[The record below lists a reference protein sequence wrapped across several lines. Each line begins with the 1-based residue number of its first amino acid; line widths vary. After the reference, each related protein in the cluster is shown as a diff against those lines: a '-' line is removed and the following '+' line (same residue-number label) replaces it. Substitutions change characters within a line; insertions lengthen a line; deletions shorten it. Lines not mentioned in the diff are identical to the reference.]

1 MPPEQTIAVPS
12 MKGMTNSFKDFGV
25 GALGG
30 AIYGLARVIL
40 GGGFVGA
47 LAAPIIAGSAIPGP
61 RGVALSTVAG
71 YMALQ
76 GIFGTPNGAR
86 AAGNEEVT

>member
-1 MPPEQTIAVPS
+1 MGETQTIAVPS
-12 MKGMTNSFKDFGV
+12 MKGLTSSFKDFGV

-30 AIYGLARVIL
+30 AIYGLARLVL
-40 GGGFVGA
+40 GSGFIGA
-47 LAAPIIAGSAIPGP
+47 LGAPILAGSAIPGP

-76 GIFGTPNGAR
+76 GIFGAPSTAR
-86 AAGNEEVT
+86 AAGNDEVM